1 MVERRRNH
9 AEAWTEGTTNSKR
22 NHVDRAC
29 EMAIC
34 MRADFDGVDGWKRGQ
49 ALSGTV
55 DALWEKHNRGKLYKD
70 LEGGV
75 IGGPKAEDE

>member
-1 MVERRRNH
+1 M
-9 AEAWTEGTTNSKR
+9 T
-22 NHVDRAC
+22 
-29 EMAIC
+29 
-34 MRADFDGVDGWKRGQ
+34 DGRGRVQ

-70 LEGGV
+70 LEGDV

>member
-1 MVERRRNH
+1 
-9 AEAWTEGTTNSKR
+9 
-22 NHVDRAC
+22 
-29 EMAIC
+29 MAIC
-34 MRADFDGVDGWKRGQ
+34 MRADFDGVDGWKRGK